1 MQSSVCVCVCVK
13 WQSNL
18 KDKILKYL
26 KNDLSKSNDLFVTFL
41 E

>member
-1 MQSSVCVCVCVK
+1 MCIRNGK
-13 WQSNL
+13 NNL

-26 KNDLSKSNDLFVTFL
+26 KNDQRKNNDFFGNIL